1 MLAETVDL
9 GLQKHLTPDWLP
21 ASSLRVL
28 SRFARQASWE
38 ALQTCSVCQKAC
50 AGDPPCLQCKRLARN
65 WLPVTLRDD
74 QALRESALR
83 RFTGRHAHQSHDVSY
98 WRAPHHR
105 LTANGA
111 APLRSARWPSAAIC
125 RAGMHD
131 LKTLAIPVP
140 VLTPQTAT
148 NQAVRRVLAR

>member
-1 MLAETVDL
+1 MSAMQAPRQELA
-9 GLQKHLTPDWLP
+9 
-21 ASSLRVL
+21 A
-28 SRFARQASWE
+28 
-38 ALQTCSVCQKAC
+38 
-50 AGDPPCLQCKRLARN
+50 
-65 WLPVTLRDD
+65 VTLRDD

-131 LKTLAIPVP
+131 AQDPWLSRCRYSH
-140 VLTPQTAT
+140 
-148 NQAVRRVLAR
+148 RRRLPIKQCGA